1 MKVLKIYLVSDLPTL
16 LFSIYFKK
24 IKDVYIR
31 VFTKRSQLLSTYR
44 MPDIISSTLLVIIH
58 LIFIT
63 LS

>member
-1 MKVLKIYLVSDLPTL
+1 MKVLKIYLISGLATL

-24 IKDVYIR
+24 IKDVYTR
-31 VFTKRSQLLSTYR
+31 VFTKRSQLLSTYC

-58 LIFIT
+58 LTFIT